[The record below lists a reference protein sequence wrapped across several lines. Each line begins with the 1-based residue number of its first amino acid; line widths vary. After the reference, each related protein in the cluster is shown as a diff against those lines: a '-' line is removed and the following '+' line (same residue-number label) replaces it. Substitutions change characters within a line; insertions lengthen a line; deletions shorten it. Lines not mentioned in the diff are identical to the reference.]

1 MPATSVNH
9 QRSRPKPYRKTHM
22 KFARISHP
30 SLDQPRYASVL
41 GSAVFPLPV
50 GYNFEFVTVYEGQP
64 TLALEEVKLLAPVV
78 PSKVVCV
85 GRNYREHAAELGN
98 KMPDEPLLFLKAPSA
113 VIGPEDAIQLPSA
126 SQQVEHEGELGVVI
140 GRIIRGLR
148 PSENPLDYVFGYTC
162 VNDVTARDLQRKDVQ
177 FTRGKSFDT
186 FCPVG
191 PWIETELEPAN
202 VTVTTRLN
210 GEIKQQGNT
219 ADMAFPVAFLIRYI
233 SEIMTLYPGDLIATG
248 TPAGVSKMNDG
259 DMVEVEVGGIG
270 VLRNQVV
277 NRQVVN

>member
-1 MPATSVNH
+1 MKVCRIAHQSLAT
-9 QRSRPKPYRKTHM
+9 
-22 KFARISHP
+22 
-30 SLDQPRYASVL
+30 PRYAVL
-41 GSAVFPLPV
+41 VGESVFPLPAN
-50 GYNFEFVTVYEGQP
+50 YSFENIVNSGDAE
-64 TLALEEVKLLAPVV
+64 TLPLAEVKLLAPVA

-113 VIGPEDAIQLPSA
+113 VIASGEAIELPSA

-140 GRIIRGLR
+140 GRAASKL
-148 PSENPLDYVFGYTC
+148 SSSDDPLSYVFGYTC

-191 PWIETELEPAN
+191 PWIETELDPRNAGVE
-202 VTVTTRLN
+202 TRLN
-210 GEIKQQGNT
+210 DEVKQKGNT
-219 ADMAFPVAFLIRYI
+219 ADMAFPVSFLIRYI

-248 TPAGVSKMNDG
+248 TPAGVSRMKHG
-259 DMVEVEVGGIG
+259 DTVEVEVTGIG
-270 VLRNQVV
+270 VLRNTVQDPSAD
-277 NRQVVN
+277 R

>member
-1 MPATSVNH
+1 
-9 QRSRPKPYRKTHM
+9 M
-22 KFARISHP
+22 KVCRILP
-30 SLDQPRYASVL
+30 STLAGPRYAVVV
-41 GSAVFPLPV
+41 GPKVFPLPPDFDFNNLV
-50 GYNFEFVTVYEGQP
+50 IPDEEA
-64 TLALEEVKLLAPVV
+64 ALLLTDVKLLAPIM

-113 VIGPEDAIQLPSA
+113 LIASGEQIELPGA

-140 GRIIRGLR
+140 GRTARKIAA
-148 PSENPLDYVFGYTC
+148 SEDPLSYVFGYTC

-191 PWIETELEPAN
+191 PWIETELDPAG
-202 VTVTTRLN
+202 VTVETRLN
-210 GEIKQQGNT
+210 GEVKQKGNT

-248 TPAGVSKMNDG
+248 TPAGVSRIKPG
-259 DMVEVEVGGIG
+259 DTVEVEVTGIG
-270 VLRNQVV
+270 VLVNQVS
-277 NRQVVN
+277 

>member
-1 MPATSVNH
+1 
-9 QRSRPKPYRKTHM
+9 M
-22 KFARISHP
+22 KVCRIEY
-30 SLDQPRYASVL
+30 QTKARYAVL
-41 GSAVFPLPV
+41 RDSKVYPLPEE
-50 GYNFEFVTVYEGQP
+50 YSFEPVEHLDEDAALD
-64 TLALEEVKLLAPVV
+64 LAEVKLLASVA

-113 VIGPEDAIQLPSA
+113 VIASDDEIELPRA
-126 SQQVEHEGELGVVI
+126 SEQVEHEGELGVVI
-140 GRIIRGLR
+140 GRLARKI
-148 PSENPLDYVFGYTC
+148 PANDDPLSYVFGYTC

-191 PWIETELEPAN
+191 PWIETEIDPGS
-202 VTVTTRLN
+202 VTVQTRLN
-210 GEIKQQGNT
+210 GELKQKGNT

-248 TPAGVSKMNDG
+248 TPAGVSRMQPG
-259 DMVEVEVGGIG
+259 DTVEVEVTGIGILRNRIG
-270 VLRNQVV
+270 VLL
-277 NRQVVN
+277 